1 LAKPSDVRARLVP
14 RDPRRP
20 GVVAVALLAALLH
33 VSFAPAEPVDTLL
46 AQVDARTISASD
58 IALARA
64 LGVFDFAPSSSPI
77 TRTEVGRFV
86 DVLLI
91 LAEAAKIGVEAE
103 PAAVDTAWTA
113 VATRAGGEAALT
125 RWLEDKAIDRDWARL
140 MVAEDI
146 VKSKFLDARFA
157 AFIFPD
163 EETVTSELGPGQH
176 DEDARERVRE
186 KLIRRAAV
194 EAQAK
199 WLDDAR
205 RRASI
210 KILLPDP
217 GSVAPPFAGP

>member
-1 LAKPSDVRARLVP
+1 LAKPSDVRARPVP
-14 RDPRRP
+14 RDPCRRA
-20 GVVAVALLAALLH
+20 VVAVALLVALLH
-33 VSFAPAEPVDTLL
+33 VSFARGEPVDTLL

-64 LGVFDFAPSSSPI
+64 LGVFGFAPSSSPI
-77 TRTEVGRFV
+77 ARSEIDRFV

-91 LAEAAKIGVEAE
+91 LAEAGKIGVEAE
-103 PAAVDTAWTA
+103 PAALDRAWAA
-113 VATRAGGEAALT
+113 VAARAGGEAALA
-125 RWLEDKAIDRDWARL
+125 RWLEDMAIDRDWARV
-140 MVAEDI
+140 MVGEDI

-163 EETVTSELGPGQH
+163 EEAVTRALGPGQH
-176 DEDARERVRE
+176 DEDARDRVRDR
-186 KLIRRAAV
+186 LIRQAAV

-210 KILLPDP
+210 KILLPD
-217 GSVAPPFAGP
+217 GASVVPPFAGP

>member
-1 LAKPSDVRARLVP
+1 M
-14 RDPRRP
+14 
-20 GVVAVALLAALLH
+20 AVALLVAVLH
-33 VSFAPAEPVDTLL
+33 VSFARAEPVDTLL

-64 LGVFDFAPSSSPI
+64 LRVFGFAPSSAPI
-77 TRTEVGRFV
+77 TRTDVDRFV
-86 DVLLI
+86 DVRLI

-103 PAAVDTAWTA
+103 PAALDKAWA
-113 VATRAGGEAALT
+113 EAAARAGSEAALA

-140 MVAEDI
+140 MVGEDI

-163 EETVTSELGPGQH
+163 EETVTRALGPGQH

-186 KLIRRAAV
+186 KLIREAAV

-210 KILLPDP
+210 KILLPD
-217 GSVAPPFAGP
+217 GASVVPPFPGP

>member
-1 LAKPSDVRARLVP
+1 LAKPSDVRARPEP

-20 GVVAVALLAALLH
+20 GLAAVVLLVTLLH
-33 VSFAPAEPVDTLL
+33 VSFAPAEPIDTLL
-46 AQVDARTISASD
+46 AQVDARTIAASD

-64 LGVFDFAPSSSPI
+64 LRVLGFSPSSSPI
-77 TRTEVGRFV
+77 TRADVDRFV
-86 DVLLI
+86 DARLI
-91 LAEAAKIGVEAE
+91 LSEAGKIGVEAE
-103 PAAVDTAWTA
+103 PAALDRAWA
-113 VATRAGGEAALT
+113 EAAARAGGEAALT

-140 MVAEDI
+140 MVGEDI

-163 EETVTSELGPGQH
+163 EEMVTRVLGPGQH

-186 KLIRRAAV
+186 KLIHQAAV
-194 EAQAK
+194 DAQAK

-210 KILLPDP
+210 KILLPD
-217 GSVAPPFAGP
+217 GASVAPPFTGP

>member
-1 LAKPSDVRARLVP
+1 MNVRPLP
-14 RDPRRP
+14 RTRF
-20 GVVAVALLAALLH
+20 VAVAILLALLH

-64 LGVFDFAPSSSPI
+64 LAVFGFLPSSSPI
-77 TRTEVGRFV
+77 GRGEVDRFV

-103 PAAVDTAWTA
+103 PAAVDTAWAA
-113 VATRAGGEAALT
+113 VAARAGGEAALT
-125 RWLEDKAIDRDWARL
+125 RWLEDKAIDRDWARV
-140 MVAEDI
+140 MVGEDI

-163 EETVTSELGPGQH
+163 EQTVTRELGAGQH
-176 DEDARERVRE
+176 DDDARERVRDR
-186 KLIRRAAV
+186 LIRQAAV
-194 EAQAK
+194 EAQVK

-210 KILLPDP
+210 KILLPDG
-217 GSVAPPFAGP
+217 GSVVPPFTGP

>member
-1 LAKPSDVRARLVP
+1 LAKPSDVRARPAP

-20 GVVAVALLAALLH
+20 EVVVVALLVALLH
-33 VSFAPAEPVDTLL
+33 VSFAPAETVDTVL

-64 LGVFDFAPSSSPI
+64 LGVFGFAPSSSPI
-77 TRTEVGRFV
+77 TRPEVERFA

-91 LAEAAKIGVEAE
+91 LAEAAKIGVEGE
-103 PAAVDTAWTA
+103 PAAVDTAWAA
-113 VATRAGGEAALT
+113 VAARAGGEAALT

-140 MVAEDI
+140 MVGEDI
-146 VKSKFLDARFA
+146 VKSKFFDARFA

-163 EETVTSELGPGQH
+163 EETVTRELGPGQH
-176 DEDARERVRE
+176 DEDARERVRDQ
-186 KLIRRAAV
+186 LIRRAALD
-194 EAQAK
+194 AQAR

-210 KILLPDP
+210 KILLPDG
-217 GSVAPPFAGP
+217 GSVAPPFTLP

>member
-1 LAKPSDVRARLVP
+1 M
-14 RDPRRP
+14 
-20 GVVAVALLAALLH
+20 AVALLVAVLH
-33 VSFAPAEPVDTLL
+33 VSFARAEPVDTLL

-64 LGVFDFAPSSSPI
+64 LRVFGFAPSSAPI
-77 TRTEVGRFV
+77 TRTDVDRFV

-103 PAAVDTAWTA
+103 PAALDKAWA
-113 VATRAGGEAALT
+113 EAAARAGSEAALA

-140 MVAEDI
+140 MVGEDI

-163 EETVTSELGPGQH
+163 EETVTRALGPGQH

-186 KLIRRAAV
+186 KLIREAAV

-210 KILLPDP
+210 KILLPD
-217 GSVAPPFAGP
+217 GASVVPPFPGP

>member
-1 LAKPSDVRARLVP
+1 M
-14 RDPRRP
+14 
-20 GVVAVALLAALLH
+20 AVALLVAVLH
-33 VSFAPAEPVDTLL
+33 VSFARAEPVDTLL

-64 LGVFDFAPSSSPI
+64 LRVFGFAPSSAPI
-77 TRTEVGRFV
+77 TRTDVDRFV
-86 DVLLI
+86 DVRLI

-103 PAAVDTAWTA
+103 PAALDKAWA
-113 VATRAGGEAALT
+113 EAAARAGSEAALA

-140 MVAEDI
+140 MVGEDI
-146 VKSKFLDARFA
+146 VKSKFLDARFT

-163 EETVTSELGPGQH
+163 EETVTRALGPGQH

-186 KLIRRAAV
+186 KLIREAAV

-210 KILLPDP
+210 KILLPD
-217 GSVAPPFAGP
+217 GASVVPPFPGP

>member
-1 LAKPSDVRARLVP
+1 MNVRPLP
-14 RDPRRP
+14 RTRF
-20 GVVAVALLAALLH
+20 VAVAMLLALLH
-33 VSFAPAEPVDTLL
+33 VSFARAEPVDTLL

-64 LGVFDFAPSSSPI
+64 LAVFGFVPSSAPI
-77 TRTEVGRFV
+77 TRIDVDRFV

-103 PAAVDTAWTA
+103 PAAVDTAWAA
-113 VATRAGGEAALT
+113 VAARAGGEAALT
-125 RWLEDKAIDRDWARL
+125 RWLEDKAIDRDWARV
-140 MVAEDI
+140 MVGEDI

-163 EETVTSELGPGQH
+163 EETVTRELGAGQH
-176 DEDARERVRE
+176 DDDARERVRDR
-186 KLIRRAAV
+186 LIRQAAV
-194 EAQAK
+194 EAQVK

-210 KILLPDP
+210 KILLPD
-217 GSVAPPFAGP
+217 GVSVVPPFTGP

>member
-1 LAKPSDVRARLVP
+1 LAKPSDVRARPVP

-20 GVVAVALLAALLH
+20 GAVAVALLVALLH

-64 LGVFDFAPSSSPI
+64 LAVFGFAPSSSPI
-77 TRTEVGRFV
+77 TRTEVDRFV

-91 LAEAAKIGVEAE
+91 LSEAAKIGVTAE
-103 PAAVDTAWTA
+103 PGAVDTAWA
-113 VATRAGGEAALT
+113 PVATRAGGEEALT

-140 MVAEDI
+140 MVGEDI

-163 EETVTSELGPGQH
+163 EEAVTRELGPGQH
-176 DEDARERVRE
+176 DDDARERVRE

-210 KILLPDP
+210 KILLPAE
-217 GSVAPPFAGP
+217 GSVVPPFTGP